1 MEIWGHA
8 GDRLL
13 HPLFLVQKKIVR
25 IITFSAFLAHTA
37 PIFLNLRL
45 LPLNKIVL
53 HITSVFMFKLMN
65 NMLPNAMNSLIVRN
79 NDTHHYNTRQN
90 HHLRGSRPKCKPVV
104 NSFSNRSVQIWNAI
118 SSKLNIN
125 VSLYKF
131 KLYVKLF
138 LLKNELMITYYH

>member
-1 MEIWGHA
+1 MEIRGHA

-13 HPLFLVQKKIVR
+13 HSLFLVQEKIVR
-25 IITFSAFLAHTA
+25 IITFSTLLAHTA

-53 HITSVFMFKLMN
+53 LRTSVFMFKLMN
-65 NMLPNAMNSLIVRN
+65 NMLPNAMNSLIVIN

-90 HHLRGSRPKCKPVV
+90 HHLCGSRPTCIPVV
-104 NSFSNRSVQIWNAI
+104 NSFSNRSVQIWNVI

-125 VSLYKF
+125 VSLYTF
-131 KLYVKLF
+131 KYYVKLF
-138 LLKNELMITYYH
+138 FLENELLITYYH

>member
-1 MEIWGHA
+1 
-8 GDRLL
+8 
-13 HPLFLVQKKIVR
+13 
-25 IITFSAFLAHTA
+25 
-37 PIFLNLRL
+37 
-45 LPLNKIVL
+45 
-53 HITSVFMFKLMN
+53 MN

-90 HHLRGSRPKCKPVV
+90 HHLRSSHPTCKPVV

-131 KLYVKLF
+131 IYYVKLF
-138 LLKNELMITYYH
+138 LLENELMITYYH

>member
-37 PIFLNLRL
+37 PIFFNLRL

-53 HITSVFMFKLMN
+53 QRTSVFMFKLMN

-90 HHLRGSRPKCKPVV
+90 HHLRGSRPTCKPVV

-131 KLYVKLF
+131 KYSVKLF
-138 LLKNELMITYYH
+138 LLENELLITYYH